1 MSKRKETRQ
10 GQTKGEH
17 NVDFLSE
24 KWGGDPL
31 TLASSGVTSG
41 AWFLKNDWG
50 GGKGFWMGGEGGCP
64 FYFLFVLAAST
75 QGSKFLFLFFPFL
88 V

>member
-41 AWFLKNDWG
+41 AWFFKKRLGGWEGVLDGWG
-50 GGKGFWMGGEGGCP
+50 GGLSIL
-64 FYFLFVLAAST
+64 FYFCF
-75 QGSKFLFLFFPFL
+75 GSLNTGE
-88 V
+88 